1 LIVREMRP
9 EDVGVCTVLGMQLH
23 QEGYFSDL
31 DFDKNKMFSVWQQI
45 EQDNFCGFV
54 AVDKNGDIAG
64 LFVGLVCEHWFGK
77 DLLASDL
84 TLYVT
89 PFYRGTSAAMRLLK
103 AYEKWAKAKGAKVIS
118 LGVST
123 GITAERTGKFYER
136 MGFNDVGKFY
146 RRRS

>member
-1 LIVREMRP
+1 MIHNNNEHTKQA
-9 EDVGVCTVLGMQLH
+9 D
-23 QEGYFSDL
+23 S
-31 DFDKNKMFSVWQQI
+31 FDEVYGI
-45 EQDNFCGFV
+45 
-54 AVDKNGDIAG
+54 DIG
-64 LFVGLVCEHWFGK
+64 GIKEFN
-77 DLLASDL
+77 
-84 TLYVT
+84 T
-89 PFYRGTSAAMRLLK
+89 